1 MTRLALLSSFTAL
14 ALALPAWAQQEWTF
28 AVAGDSRNCGDIV
41 MPEIAHGANEHH
53 ALFYWHLGDFRA
65 TYTFDQDYLAT
76 HPNPTI
82 AGYLFYGGWQDFID
96 RQLEPFGHVRV
107 FLGIGNHELVPPR
120 TREEFVAQFAD
131 WLDAPPIRAQRLADD
146 PHDHMVRTWYHWT
159 TRGVDFINLD
169 NGSTE
174 QFDKAQMNW
183 LMRLLDRDGA
193 DAAVHAIVVGMHEA
207 LPGSIAFAHSMDD
220 APAAKA
226 SGTAVYER
234 LVKLRR
240 ETHKPVYILASHS
253 HFYMANIFNTPA
265 NRARD
270 AVLPGWIIG
279 TAGAERY
286 ALPKD
291 TTGASDAETNVYGYA
306 TALVRLENAA
316 DPIRIEFHRIE
327 EKDVPPAVVATYGE
341 AVVHGC
347 FAGNSRAPR

>member
-1 MTRLALLSSFTAL
+1 MRKARIFAGAAAM
-14 ALALPAWAQQEWTF
+14 ALALPVWAQPEWNF

-41 MPEIAHGANEHH
+41 MPEIARGAIEDH

-82 AGYLFYGGWQDFID
+82 AEYLFYGGWQDFIE
-96 RQLEPFGHVRV
+96 RQLEPFAHVRV
-107 FLGIGNHELVPPR
+107 FLGIGNHELIPPR
-120 TREEFVAQFAD
+120 RREEFIAQFAD

-146 PHDHMVRTWYHWT
+146 PHDRMVRTWYHWT

-174 QFDKAQMNW
+174 QFEKPQMDW
-183 LMRLLDRDGA
+183 LMKLLDRD
-193 DAAVHAIVVGMHEA
+193 AANAGVRVIVVGMHEA

-234 LVKLRR
+234 LVRLRR
-240 ETHKPVYILASHS
+240 ESGKPVYILASHS
-253 HFYMANIFNTPA
+253 HFYMANIFNTAA

-286 ALPKD
+286 PLPKD
-291 TTGASDAETNVYGYA
+291 TGGASAAETNVYGYA
-306 TALVRLENAA
+306 TARVRLGEA

-327 EKDVPPAVVATYGE
+327 EKDVPPGIVETYGE
-341 AVVHGC
+341 PVVHGC